1 MQVVVR
7 EYSGKKAKKLFDV
20 LEEHKADVENLMRS
34 VKGFVSYTLARSGD
48 GGYSVTVCED
58 KAGIDESVANA
69 KEWIANNAGK
79 IGASAPKVSDGD
91 VIIHI

>member
-1 MQVVVR
+1 
-7 EYSGKKAKKLFDV
+7 
-20 LEEHKADVENLMRS
+20 
-34 VKGFVSYTLARSGD
+34 VSYTLARSKD
-48 GGYSVTVCED
+48 GGYAVTVCED

-79 IGASAPKVSDGD
+79 IGASAPKVSGGD